1 MLPPIDHIIYFPPR
15 LWLYWII
22 LTMVIGA
29 VLALPFVKTTVSI
42 RASGL
47 IRPANER
54 TEVKSVMS
62 GYIHYL
68 YVKEGDTVK
77 QGQLIAAIRD
87 NTNQPKADL
96 NQIEYQQKNAFV
108 KDLLLL
114 TKSDTSSIKS
124 SLGIDDLSTPL
135 YKEQLSKYQYQL
147 ADQKASLRKVANEL
161 KTYTSLFKDK
171 VISSKEYFDK
181 EIEFEKLQASF
192 NAFKNNQLVSWQ
204 HDLQEFQLN
213 ISQFNAQRRQIEAD
227 QSNHF
232 IHSPVS
238 GVIQNVSARY
248 KGNMLSAGESV
259 CLISPLTELLA
270 ECYLSTK
277 DVGLLTVGHSVKF
290 QIDAFDYQ
298 YFGVLTGK
306 VNRIDNDYSIIDN
319 KPVFK
324 VQCYFDRAQLS
335 LKNGFKGSLKKGLS
349 LQARFVVAERTLWNL
364 LYDTMDDWF
373 NPNAHVKS

>member
-15 LWLYWII
+15 QWLYWII
-22 LTMVIGA
+22 LVMVIA
-29 VLALPFVKTTVSI
+29 SILALPYVKTTVSI

-62 GYIHYL
+62 GYIHHL

-87 NTNQPKADL
+87 NTNQPKAEL
-96 NQIEYQQKNAFV
+96 NQIEYQQKHLFV
-108 KDLLLL
+108 KDLVLL
-114 TKSDTSSIKS
+114 TKIDTAGTHHSIT
-124 SLGIDDLSTPL
+124 INDLSTPL

-147 ADQKASLRKVANEL
+147 ADQKASLRKVSNEL
-161 KTYTSLFKDK
+161 KTYTSLLKDK
-171 VISSKEYFDK
+171 VISPKEHFDK
-181 EIEFEKLQASF
+181 EIELEKLQASF

-204 HDLQEFQLN
+204 NDLQEFQLN

-232 IHSPVS
+232 IHAPVS
-238 GVIQNVSARY
+238 GVIQNVQTRY

-306 VNRIDNDYSIIDN
+306 VNRIDNDYTIIDN

-335 LKNGFKGSLKKGLS
+335 LKNGFTGSLKKGLS

-373 NPNAHVKS
+373 NPNAHVKG